1 MLHVTNMVLM
11 QELNSCSGITRW
23 LGLLSHSKSVLGS
36 NSSGRGLAVL
46 SLYLLPMCALQVLQL
61 PPTVQT
67 HALKLTGDSKTECE

>member
-11 QELNSCSGITRW
+11 QELNSYSGITRW
-23 LGLLSHSKSVLGS
+23 LGLLSHSKNVLGS

-46 SLYLLPMCALQVLQL
+46 SLYLLPMCALQL